1 MVEEQS
7 LFWPVPNLKDGDWGY
22 QPPRGHLGPGCE
34 EVAEEK
40 ANSHREKIC
49 RWGRGRCRSPSP
61 RAGRGWLAGPLPEA
75 GPSLFPAA
83 GSWGPSLTHP
93 AAWSGQ
99 SGGATSPPHLLH
111 LTAQHLKVCG
121 VKIIGKGDGHFSST
135 YGTCCASPLRWRYSP
150 WASDYTSW
158 DPSGISPS
166 FNLYT
171 LK

>member
-1 MVEEQS
+1 MDFC
-7 LFWPVPNLKDGDWGY
+7 LRKCHFWHTQIFWKLPFSMQFQNLG
-22 QPPRGHLGPGCE
+22 LGG
-34 EVAEEK
+34 
-40 ANSHREKIC
+40 KIDF
-49 RWGRGRCRSPSP
+49 R

-75 GPSLFPAA
+75 GPSSFPAA
-83 GSWGPSLTHP
+83 GSWAPSLAHP